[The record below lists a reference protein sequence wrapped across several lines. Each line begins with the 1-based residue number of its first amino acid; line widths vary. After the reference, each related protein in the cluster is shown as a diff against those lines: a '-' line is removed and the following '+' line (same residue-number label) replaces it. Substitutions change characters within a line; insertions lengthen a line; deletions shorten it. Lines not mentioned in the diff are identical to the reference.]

1 MAINIQYP
9 GSIAAMG
16 QVAIQGGEYAG
27 QQQSIQNQ
35 LAFGNL
41 GLRQQQLQQQ
51 GQQFNADM
59 NFRRN
64 AMLFNDYQQ
73 QRNFAQ
79 QAQVNRESQ
88 IRGIQGNLISQQM
101 ANQNR
106 EQYQAR
112 QFAFGASQDVVQFE
126 QRKELLDLQNEAA
139 MKGRDADFKR
149 QKEAAQFEDE
159 LTRERFEYQY
169 SFQQQKEMEK
179 YENALHEIQVS
190 DSTEEEKKFATNQVL
205 AKMRGIQPTPRALQQ
220 EFPEGKGMFEVWED
234 GDWYWTRDQ
243 NGVPINKVEKKRPPD
258 VQVNMNDGSWQSMT
272 PDGKI
277 MTHSPS
283 PFSADAYDKEFSSR
297 VKLLQSAT
305 KLDDDGNSR
314 NLTIDEINKDIDNFK
329 SGWESRKQKYITD
342 SMNQFLKKRDA
353 EVLSRQQR
361 IDSLSQFNQSSQS
374 GGMYQQPQYQS
385 SPGRSEMITS
395 QSNQPSQSGGMY
407 QQPQQGFHLFPSHM
421 RFDPQNPM
429 QGPKQPKWNDFLRMP
444 EKQQKGI
451 INAVNHLNKVGN
463 GQITRKEADSLNI
476 ASPIT
481 RDDYEMIPDGVPWF
495 NPYNGRTAVKG
506 TLEDKGFNEFDSEY
520 ARKKILQKASKFAEL
535 NNPFARVSTE

>member
-16 QVAIQGGEYAG
+16 QVALQGGEYAG
-27 QQQSIQNQ
+27 QQQAIQNQ

-51 GQQFNADM
+51 GQQFDDNL

-353 EVLSRQQR
+353 EVLSTQQR

-374 GGMYQQPQYQS
+374 GGMNQQPQTGFQ
-385 SPGRSEMITS
+385 P
-395 QSNQPSQSGGMY
+395 PSQ
-407 QQPQQGFHLFPSHM
+407 QQ
-421 RFDPQNPM
+421 FDPRPI
-429 QGPKQPKWNDFLRMP
+429 QGAEQPKWNNFLRMP
-444 EKQQKGI
+444 QK
-451 INAVNHLNKVGN
+451 NQDAVL
-463 GQITRKEADSLNI
+463 QAIETAKESGDGRVSRSQAESLNI
-476 ASPIT
+476 TPIST
-481 RDDYEMIPDGVPWF
+481 PEEYQSLPDGMPYWNEFSGEVEIKGPLDTGF
-495 NPYNGRTAVKG
+495 DAVTNPSQAARDNRVKAAKYA
-506 TLEDKGFNEFDSEY
+506 KGF
-520 ARKKILQKASKFAEL
+520 IQ
-535 NNPFARVSTE
+535 FARINTE

>member
-101 ANQNR
+101 ANQSR

-169 SFQQQKEMEK
+169 SFQQQKEREK
-179 YENALHEIQVS
+179 YENAMHEAMNNDAFS
-190 DSTEEEKKFATNQVL
+190 PEEKNFVVNQL
-205 AKMRGIQPTPRALQQ
+205 TAKYNGVQPTPRALQQ
-220 EFPEGKGMFEVWED
+220 KFPEGKGMFEVWED

-305 KLDDDGNSR
+305 KLDGDGNSR

-374 GGMYQQPQYQS
+374 GGMNQQPQTGFQ
-385 SPGRSEMITS
+385 P
-395 QSNQPSQSGGMY
+395 PSQ
-407 QQPQQGFHLFPSHM
+407 QQ
-421 RFDPQNPM
+421 FDPRPM
-429 QGPKQPKWNDFLRMP
+429 QGAEQPKWQNFLRMP
-444 EKQQKGI
+444 ERQQQGI
-451 INAVNHLNKVGN
+451 VNAVKHLNQTGN

-476 ASPIT
+476 ASATT
-481 RDDYEMIPDGVPWF
+481 RDEYEMIPDGVPWF
-495 NPYNGRTAVKG
+495 NPYTGRTAIKG
-506 TLEDKGFNEFDSEY
+506 MMEDEGFNEFDAES
-520 ARKKILQKASKFAEL
+520 ARQRNLQKASKFAEL